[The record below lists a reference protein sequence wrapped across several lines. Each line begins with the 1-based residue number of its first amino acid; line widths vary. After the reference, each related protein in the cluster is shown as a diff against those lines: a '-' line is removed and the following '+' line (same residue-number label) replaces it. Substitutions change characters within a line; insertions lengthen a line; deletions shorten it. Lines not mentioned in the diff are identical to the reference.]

1 MRDLVLSGCAVLF
14 LLAALFTVTV
24 RREVYA
30 EARRIGALEERLREQ
45 RRRNG
50 NAAIRRERL
59 ASPGAVLER
68 ARAMGLV
75 EEEAATEGQGA
86 RGPERAAVAGGRGGT
101 R

>member
-30 EARRIGALEERLREQ
+30 EARRLGVLEEQLREQ

-59 ASPGAVLER
+59 ASPGALLER

-75 EEEAATEGQGA
+75 EEARAEGEGA
-86 RGPERAAVAGGRGGT
+86 RGPEGARAAKGRGGS